1 MKITKQKLKTIIQEE
16 VKSMLKEKLKEK
28 YPGASEGM
36 EFEDAI
42 KLATKLKLRMVYG
55 TRTKQWH
62 VANEKNLDWGTA
74 IAFNP
79 NTQSKVSC
87 RVSGKFFAV
96 KFESTGDFD
105 WRLHGVDFEAEPRGN
120 RGSRDMA

>member
-16 VKSMLKEKLKEK
+16 IKSILNEKLKEK
-28 YPGASEGM
+28 YHGASEGM

-55 TRTKQWH
+55 TRTEQWH

-74 IAFNP
+74 IDPKDGKIWGEKKSRKMHLSPSFVRPSA
-79 NTQSKVSC
+79 SK
-87 RVSGKFFAV
+87 
-96 KFESTGDFD
+96 D
-105 WRLHGVDFEAEPRGN
+105 
-120 RGSRDMA
+120 